1 MTETEDNIQMS
12 KTNGEVFDER
22 LFDTNNENNNKQTKI
37 ALNNDSQE
45 EGDED
50 LSDISSD
57 SITSSSFSS
66 SSSSSS
72 SSDVEL
78 NHYNEEFGNIDP
90 EEFDLLAEFTDDEE
104 FENRQKNMLKINS
117 KKRKLSQLDS
127 KDNNEL
133 NSNDDEVNRD
143 SEEDEDDDSL
153 DAVNEEEDFIDA
165 MREANNFKPRR
176 NKNKLK
182 SKDKKKKKKGG
193 AGGYKKLAAKINPE
207 LSALMARAN
216 EAYVSMNL
224 PLAEELFSEII
235 KKDSNRFSAYKTLG
249 DIYQQQNRLND
260 CCNIW
265 MLGAHLNPSDYG
277 FWKDVAMLS
286 LNLNHISQALYCFN
300 KVLQL
305 NSNDDESLFERS
317 KLCSI
322 TGQVSKALDGFNK
335 LFTKYSFDQSI
346 VTEYV
351 TLLNK
356 TGKQEKAVNIYK
368 DVFKK
373 NVAKRQFLTKFR
385 EHALDSEEE
394 QEEDDDEDDIYDD
407 DDDEIEIEGDFA
419 GVPLRKVEKYQC
431 MPFDWSDLNIMID
444 LMLDMPVS
452 KQNEPKKNITIIKEI
467 ARFIEFRESQVFWNT
482 LNNNNNDVEFD
493 DRREFVEAYQ
503 NLSQE
508 EQTQKDYSLPI
519 DIRIRLGILRL
530 KNKQADEA
538 KLHFHFLLEEE
549 VPQDFYDLF
558 FVAGKNLT
566 DNDQYEEAIIY
577 LEPLLKDPTFE
588 NDLTFFKKIGKC
600 YKMLEKYDL
609 ALPCFE
615 KILELQPEQLDNK
628 LNLAEI
634 YHYVGRIDEYKALL
648 EEVINERKQ
657 IEDKNATRT
666 RAKAQKNRDNSVSNT
681 KTNSPDLISESITPS
696 FTPNIIQDNSKTN
709 NPLMET
715 TIKVKKNSTPTQPIS
730 KQEREER
737 IKTNVIEKFS
747 KLSLYKQDSMI
758 LWQDTVSDLLN
769 IFTSVRNLFL
779 KRRSGQFE
787 GVISRSRRFDKLL
800 DYKIEKISLL
810 ENDNDSNSALPMIKE
825 EKVELVDENGVRG
838 LDYDTWF
845 KLFMEFVFVIAKE
858 RGTTEGLELLDTAE
872 DINIFYGNESRSRYM
887 KFIRF
892 AIEDDSSKWELVKNL
907 INAYQFNRK
916 VYSLVLLVLQD
927 GTKKSFDNICHKNLQ
942 KLILRTIKTFDSFR
956 FNKKIVGSA
965 ALINDKLENNKKMLP
980 SPYLYYLFGI
990 CFFSSKTYG
999 ASLQYFLKIDLILNE
1014 DPMLKYMIGV
1024 SYLNKAMQRQTT
1036 LRNYYML
1043 HAFKYLN
1050 QYKHL
1055 QIKRFGENSQEHM
1068 ESEYNLGKVYQML
1081 GLNTLAM
1088 KHYWKVLSSDLNS
1101 VFKKHAAFNLVN
1113 LYINS
1118 NNFEKA
1124 DIITKKFLQVD

>member
-1 MTETEDNIQMS
+1 MTEENHRNKALGDDNL
-12 KTNGEVFDER
+12 FDER
-22 LFDTNNENNNKQTKI
+22 L
-37 ALNNDSQE
+37 LNSNDE
-45 EGDED
+45 RED
-50 LSDISSD
+50 KTIETSESDMSD
-57 SITSSSFSS
+57 DDVDTSSTSS
-66 SSSSSS
+66 A
-72 SSDVEL
+72 EII
-78 NHYNEEFGNIDP
+78 NYNQEFGDINP

-104 FENRQKNMLKINS
+104 FETRQKNLVANT

-127 KDNNEL
+127 KDQNFPTSDNN
-133 NSNDDEVNRD
+133 
-143 SEEDEDDDSL
+143 SEEDMDDESGQAYIND
-153 DAVNEEEDFIDA
+153 EEDFIDA
-165 MREANNFKPRR
+165 MREANNFKPRK
-176 NKNKLK
+176 NKNL
-182 SKDKKKKKKGG
+182 KDKTKKKKKG
-193 AGGYKKLAAKINPE
+193 ASGGYKKLVAKINPE
-207 LSALMARAN
+207 LSSLMAKAN
-216 EAYVSMNL
+216 EAYVSMDL
-224 PLAEELFSEII
+224 IKAEELFSEII
-235 KKDSNRFSAYKTLG
+235 KNDSNQFSAYKTLG

-265 MLGAHLNPSDYG
+265 MLGAHLNPSDYS
-277 FWKDVAMLS
+277 FWKDVAILS
-286 LNLNHISQALYCFN
+286 MNLNHISQALYCFN

-305 NSNDDESLFERS
+305 NSSDDESLFERS

-322 TGQVSKALDGFNK
+322 TGQISKALDGFNK
-335 LFTKYSFDQSI
+335 LFIKYPFDQSI

-356 TGKQEKAVNIYK
+356 TGKQEKAVLIYK
-368 DVFKK
+368 DVFEQ
-373 NVAKRQFLTKFR
+373 NVLKRQFLTKFR
-385 EHALDSEEE
+385 EHALDSEDEDGEE
-394 QEEDDDEDDIYDD
+394 EEDEEDDDE
-407 DDDEIEIEGDFA
+407 IELEGEFA

-431 MPFDWSDLNIMID
+431 MPFDWSALNIMID

-452 KQNEPKKNITIIKEI
+452 KENEPKKNIITIKDM
-467 ARFIEFRESQVFWNT
+467 ARFIQHRESQIFWNS
-482 LNNNNNDVEFD
+482 LNNNTNDVEFD

-503 NLSQE
+503 NLSFK
-508 EQTQKDYSLPI
+508 EQTEMDYSLPI

-530 KNKQADEA
+530 KNKQIDEA
-538 KLHFHFLLEEE
+538 KAHFHFLLEEDS
-549 VPQDFYDLF
+549 PQEFFDLYF
-558 FVAGKNLT
+558 IAGKNLT
-566 DNDQYEEAIIY
+566 DNEQFEEAIVY
-577 LEPLLKDPTFE
+577 LDPLLRDLSFDKDLSFY
-588 NDLTFFKKIGKC
+588 KKLGKC
-600 YKMLEKYDL
+600 YKALEKYEQ
-609 ALPCFE
+609 AAFCFE

-634 YHYVGRIDEYKALL
+634 YHYLGRIEEYKTLL
-648 EEVINERKQ
+648 DEVINERKQ
-657 IEDKNATRT
+657 IEDKNATRM
-666 RAKAQKNRDNSVSNT
+666 RAKALKNKDEMGLPT
-681 KTNSPDLISESITPS
+681 KSNSPIVTSESLSPS
-696 FTPNIIQDNSKTN
+696 FTPNFVQDNSKTN

-715 TIKVKKNSTPTQPIS
+715 TIKVKKHLTPTQPLT

-737 IKTNVIEKFS
+737 IKTNVLEKFS
-747 KLSLYKQDSMI
+747 KLSLYKQDSMV

-810 ENDNDSNSALPMIKE
+810 ANDNENNGSLPSIKE

-838 LDYDTWF
+838 LDYETWF

-858 RGTTEGLELLDTAE
+858 RGTQEGLELLDTAE
-872 DINIFYGNESRSRYM
+872 DINVFYGNEYRTRYM

-892 AIEDDSSKWELVKNL
+892 AIEDDTNKWELVKNL
-907 INAYQFNRK
+907 INVYQFNRK
-916 VYSLVLLVLQD
+916 VYSMVLLVLQD
-927 GTKKSFDNICHKNLQ
+927 GNKKAVENISHKNLQ

-956 FNKKIVGSA
+956 FKKKIVGSA
-965 ALINDKLENNKKMLP
+965 ALINDKLINNKKQTP

-999 ASLQYFLKIDLILNE
+999 ASLQYFLKIDLLLNE

-1055 QIKRFGENSQEHM
+1055 QIYRFGVNSEEHL

-1081 GLNTLAM
+1081 GLNTLAL
-1088 KHYWKVLSSDLNS
+1088 KHYWKVLSINQNS
-1101 VFKKHAAFNLVN
+1101 VFNKHAAFNMMH
-1113 LYINS
+1113 LYMNS

-1124 DIITKKFLQVD
+1124 NIITQKYLQVE